1 MLVFLFILSLFSQ
14 EDEEDCHT
22 VNLQC
27 SASWE
32 RFFTT
37 ICHSTRERGEEDR
50 RVGKEIV
57 RQKKR
62 ARRGHKEMKRGDG
75 SKRLSEETGKA
86 GGEMKDD
93 PGE

>member
-1 MLVFLFILSLFSQ
+1 M
-14 EDEEDCHT
+14 
-22 VNLQC
+22 
-27 SASWE
+27 
-32 RFFTT
+32 
-37 ICHSTRERGEEDR
+37 
-50 RVGKEIV
+50 